1 MNNPMPPNPVPI
13 LDAQHLLAALQ
24 ATATSTLERKRR
36 LGHYAV
42 VWQDGR
48 PVAIGEDQPRDEV
61 APATV
66 ATPAPEIGTSAMR
79 TTPPA

>member
-1 MNNPMPPNPVPI
+1 MNNSTSPNSTPV
-13 LDAQHLLAALQ
+13 LDAQQLLAALQ

-48 PVAIGEDQPRDEV
+48 PVAIGEDR
-61 APATV
+61 
-66 ATPAPEIGTSAMR
+66 PESLPLTLPS
-79 TTPPA
+79 PP

>member
-1 MNNPMPPNPVPI
+1 MNNSTSPNSTPV
-13 LDAQHLLAALQ
+13 LDAQQLLAALK

-48 PVAIGEDQPRDEV
+48 PVAIGEDR
-61 APATV
+61 
-66 ATPAPEIGTSAMR
+66 PES
-79 TTPPA
+79 PPPTLPSPP

>member
-1 MNNPMPPNPVPI
+1 MNNTTSSNSTPV
-13 LDAQHLLAALQ
+13 LDAQQLPAALQ

-48 PVAIGEDQPRDEV
+48 PVAIGEDRPDTDA
-61 APATV
+61 APSDK
-66 ATPAPEIGTSAMR
+66 PDQSP
-79 TTPPA
+79 

>member
-1 MNNPMPPNPVPI
+1 MNNSTSSNSTPV
-13 LDAQHLLAALQ
+13 LDAQTLLAALQ

-48 PVAIGEDQPRDEV
+48 PVAIGEDRPDTE
-61 APATV
+61 PAL
-66 ATPAPEIGTSAMR
+66 EH
-79 TTPPA
+79 PPAQSPR

>member
-1 MNNPMPPNPVPI
+1 MTDPADPPDHPAPAVPVPS
-13 LDAQHLLAALQ
+13 LETQKLLAALQ

-48 PVAIGEDQPRDEV
+48 PVAIGEDR
-61 APATV
+61 
-66 ATPAPEIGTSAMR
+66 PES
-79 TTPPA
+79 PPLTLPSPP

>member
-1 MNNPMPPNPVPI
+1 MNNSTSSNSTPV
-13 LDAQHLLAALQ
+13 LDAQTLLAALQ

-48 PVAIGEDQPRDEV
+48 PVAIGEDR
-61 APATV
+61 PATE
-66 ATPAPEIGTSAMR
+66 PAPEH
-79 TTPPA
+79 PPAQSPR

>member
-1 MNNPMPPNPVPI
+1 MNNSTSSNSTPV
-13 LDAQHLLAALQ
+13 LDAQTLLAALQ

-48 PVAIGEDQPRDEV
+48 PVAIGEDRPDTDADPLDNTPDQP
-61 APATV
+61 
-66 ATPAPEIGTSAMR
+66 
-79 TTPPA
+79 PP

>member
-1 MNNPMPPNPVPI
+1 MNNSTSSNSTPV
-13 LDAQHLLAALQ
+13 LDAQTLLAALQ

-48 PVAIGEDQPRDEV
+48 PVAIGEDR
-61 APATV
+61 
-66 ATPAPEIGTSAMR
+66 PES
-79 TTPPA
+79 PPPTLPSRP

>member
-1 MNNPMPPNPVPI
+1 VNNTTSSNSTPV
-13 LDAQHLLAALQ
+13 LDAQTLLAALQ

-48 PVAIGEDQPRDEV
+48 PVAIGEDRPDTE
-61 APATV
+61 PAL
-66 ATPAPEIGTSAMR
+66 EH
-79 TTPPA
+79 PPAQSPR